1 MIDEMQITSNVTF
14 GIPSDFPSLVD
25 SVVGSLKRG
34 YRDYCFTNKQLKEII
49 EKCHE
54 ANVSFAYR
62 KQLDEDCKI
71 EYIELIPCTFYFA
84 ETVEENKVEN
94 IQVEMENLPVAL
106 IFCPKNNKTDITI
119 DADYQE
125 KNEKRVKSYKKL
137 AYFDDDGYPVYIED
151 LTRMRKEK
159 ENGV

>member
-1 MIDEMQITSNVTF
+1 MIDEKQIASNVTF

-125 KNEKRVKSYKKL
+125 RTKK
-137 AYFDDDGYPVYIED
+137 E
-151 LTRMRKEK
+151 
-159 ENGV
+159 

>member
-1 MIDEMQITSNVTF
+1 MIDEMQTVSSVTF

-25 SVVGSLKRG
+25 SVVGSLKKG
-34 YRDYCFTNKQLKEII
+34 YKDYCFTNKQLKEII

-94 IQVEMENLPVAL
+94 IQVAL

>member
-1 MIDEMQITSNVTF
+1 MIGEMQTVSSVTF

-25 SVVGSLKRG
+25 SVVGSLKKG
-34 YRDYCFTNKQLKEII
+34 YRDYCFTSKQLKEII

-84 ETVEENKVEN
+84 ETVEGNKVEN

-125 KNEKRVKSYKKL
+125 KNEKKVKSYKKL
-137 AYFDDDGYPVYIED
+137 AYFYDDGYPVYIED

>member
-1 MIDEMQITSNVTF
+1 MIDETQTVSSVTF
-14 GIPSDFPSLVD
+14 SWPSDFPSLVD
-25 SVVGSLKRG
+25 SVVGSLKKG

-54 ANVSFAYR
+54 ANVSFVYR
-62 KQLDEDCKI
+62 KQLDEDYKI
-71 EYIELIPCTFYFA
+71 EYVELIPCTFYFA
-84 ETVEENKVEN
+84 ETDEDNKVEN

-125 KNEKRVKSYKKL
+125 KNEKMVKSYKNL

-151 LTRMRKEK
+151 ITRMRKEK

>member
-1 MIDEMQITSNVTF
+1 MEDIQTTECMTF
-14 GIPSDFPSLVD
+14 SWPFDFPSLED
-25 SVVGSLKRG
+25 SVVGSLKKG

-49 EKCHE
+49 EKCHTS
-54 ANVSFAYR
+54 NVSFAYR

-94 IQVEMENLPVAL
+94 IQVAMENLPVAL

>member
-1 MIDEMQITSNVTF
+1 MIGEMQTVSSVTF

-25 SVVGSLKRG
+25 SVVGSLKKG

-106 IFCPKNNKTDITI
+106 IFCPKITRPI
-119 DADYQE
+119 LLLMLII
-125 KNEKRVKSYKKL
+125 KKRMKK
-137 AYFDDDGYPVYIED
+137 G
-151 LTRMRKEK
+151 
-159 ENGV
+159 

>member
-1 MIDEMQITSNVTF
+1 MEDIQTTECMTF
-14 GIPSDFPSLVD
+14 SWPFDFPSLVD
-25 SVVGSLKRG
+25 SVVGSLKKG

-94 IQVEMENLPVAL
+94 IQVAMENLPVAL

>member
-1 MIDEMQITSNVTF
+1 MIDEMQIASNVTF

-84 ETVEENKVEN
+84 ETVEENK
-94 IQVEMENLPVAL
+94 
-106 IFCPKNNKTDITI
+106 
-119 DADYQE
+119 
-125 KNEKRVKSYKKL
+125 
-137 AYFDDDGYPVYIED
+137 
-151 LTRMRKEK
+151 
-159 ENGV
+159 

>member
-1 MIDEMQITSNVTF
+1 MIGEMQTVSSVTF

-25 SVVGSLKRG
+25 SVVGSLKKG

-71 EYIELIPCTFYFA
+71 EYIELKEQKEIEYITA
-84 ETVEENKVEN
+84 
-94 IQVEMENLPVAL
+94 LPVAL

>member
-1 MIDEMQITSNVTF
+1 MIDEMQIASNVTF

-125 KNEKRVKSYKKL
+125 KNEKK
-137 AYFDDDGYPVYIED
+137 
-151 LTRMRKEK
+151 
-159 ENGV
+159 

>member
-1 MIDEMQITSNVTF
+1 MIDETQTVSNVTF
-14 GIPSDFPSLVD
+14 SWPSDFPSLVD
-25 SVVGSLKRG
+25 SVVGSLKKG

-54 ANVSFAYR
+54 ANVSFVYR
-62 KQLDEDCKI
+62 KQLDEDYKI
-71 EYIELIPCTFYFA
+71 EYVELIPCTFYFA
-84 ETVEENKVEN
+84 ETDEDNKVEN

-151 LTRMRKEK
+151 LTRMKEEK
-159 ENGV
+159 EE